1 MAAWKFLRFSAL
13 RSLRT
18 RIDTLSKLCRVKLN
32 VSATGRNYKKAVVPV
47 ETRKQWASELQ
58 AEYRVSIVISCQ
70 VVGISRTAYYFRK
83 RLVDDSKVIHEL
95 QDLVE
100 QYPRWGFLKY
110 FMQLRKLGYRWSH
123 KRVQRVYS
131 ALKLQLRSKENF
143 VPST

>member
-1 MAAWKFLRFSAL
+1 MLFVHLAL
-13 RSLRT
+13 LGNYVQS
-18 RIDTLSKLCRVKLN
+18 SSLCRYCRINLFHVG
-32 VSATGRNYKKAVVPV
+32 TF
-47 ETRKQWASELQ
+47 
-58 AEYRVSIVISCQ
+58 VISCQ
-70 VVGISRTAYYFRK
+70 VVGISRTAYCFRK